1 MIVERKNIIAISNV
15 TKKFGRRVVLSD
27 ISLDINRGDSIAFIG
42 RNGYG
47 KSTLL
52 KIIAGLLPFNK
63 GEVTHNGKLKFG
75 YIPERFPAMNLTAR
89 KYLRQIGM
97 ISGLQKEM
105 SDSKSNELAKALF
118 MQDMIDTPI
127 RHLSKGT
134 IQKVAVIQAFLT
146 MPDVLLL
153 DEPISGQ
160 DMASQRVFVE
170 MVNSLNRE
178 HGVTILCSL
187 HEEYM
192 VRAIA
197 SSVYEIEG
205 SRLHRTSQSE
215 RLEIGSL
222 CRLLFVE
229 KHINNT
235 NDAPS
240 IPQFVRDTS
249 VKLDE
254 LEGREIA
261 IYVMPS
267 ESDGIIRE
275 MLHNNFEL
283 RGLNNER
290 LF

>member
-1 MIVERKNIIAISNV
+1 MTDRKNLITISDV
-15 TKKFGRRVVLSD
+15 TKKFGRKVVLSG
-27 ISLDINRGDSIAFIG
+27 INLEINRSDSIAFIG

-52 KIIAGLLPFNK
+52 KIIAGLLPFEK

-75 YIPERFPAMNLTAR
+75 YIPERFPAMNLTAG

-97 ISGLQKEM
+97 ISGLQKEK
-105 SDSKSNELAKALF
+105 SESKSNELAKALF
-118 MQDMIDTPI
+118 MQDMMDTPI

-192 VRAIA
+192 IRTIA
-197 SSVYEIEG
+197 NSVYEIEG
-205 SRLHRTSQSE
+205 GKLHRAPQSE
-215 RLEIGSL
+215 KPEIGNL
-222 CRLLFVE
+222 CRLLFAE
-229 KHINNT
+229 KLTGNT
-235 NDAPS
+235 GSALP

-249 VKLDE
+249 VKLEE

-267 ESDGIIRE
+267 ESNGIIHE
-275 MLHNNFEL
+275 MLHYNFEL
-283 RGLNNER
+283 RGMNNER